1 MRLQEPGRLAAIICL
16 LGLLWLPFMP
26 TGWAAAPVEIQSVT
40 AVVQADA
47 ALPLPVQQRMEK
59 SVQAIGEQLL
69 EGKSQEDVRQ
79 SQKQYEDI
87 ILQVFDKVLVG
98 YTVGAVRLEPGADTC
113 VHVVLLPWQDKINQ
127 VHTSVTVEGM
137 SPELAQ
143 LLYQDVAGMEEIFAN
158 SLQGL
163 PVAAVD
169 WTHGLLKKQVN
180 GFMQQHAPEFRAD
193 FDVEVAEYTK
203 VNVVLYPLLP
213 VVRTVDLSMHSDTM
227 LNAGLLLWRDKMQT
241 RVDQLIGLPVPFVAR
256 HRQEMENYL
265 GNILNQDKVFQD
277 WDMTTQVAIA
287 PGEKL
292 TVMSRTDS
300 NTYRIRLEGRG
311 DIGNSHGNREETS
324 LQARLHIGRKLSNRD
339 EIFARFNVYPQSMKW
354 DWSLGYGYQLPTGT
368 ELNLLY
374 SMRHT
379 AIGVEAQQRLVD
391 KFYLRYAYRPEDHHN
406 EYALG
411 YRLHDFLAVE
421 YARDSHN
428 SWLRFIGY
436 F

>member
-1 MRLQEPGRLAAIICL
+1 MRLQKPGRLAAIICL
-16 LGLLWLPFMP
+16 LGLLWLLPMGS
-26 TGWAAAPVEIQSVT
+26 GWAASSAEIQSVG

-47 ALPLPVQQRMEK
+47 GLPLPVQQRMEK

-69 EGKSQEDVRQ
+69 EGKPRDAVVQNK
-79 SQKQYEDI
+79 KQYEDI

-98 YTVGAVRLEPGADTC
+98 YTVSHVALEPGDNTL
-113 VHVVLLPWQDKINQ
+113 VRVVLLPWQDKIIQ
-127 VHTSVTVEGM
+127 VHTNVKVEGM
-137 SPELAQ
+137 TPELAQ
-143 LLYQDVAGMEEIFAN
+143 LLYQDVAGMEEIFTN

-163 PVAAVD
+163 PIAAVD
-169 WTHGLLKKQVN
+169 WTHGLLKKQVT
-180 GFMQQHAPEFRAD
+180 GFLEKHAPEFRAD
-193 FDVEVAEYTK
+193 FDVNVAEDTQ

-227 LNAGLLLWRDKMQT
+227 LNAGLLLCRDKMQV
-241 RVDQLIGLPVPFVAR
+241 RVDQLIGLPVPFVVR
-256 HRQEMENYL
+256 HRQEMEAYL
-265 GNILNQDKVFQD
+265 SDILNQDKVFQD
-277 WDMTTQVAIA
+277 WDMVTQVAIN
-287 PGEKL
+287 PGEQL
-292 TVMSRTDS
+292 TVMSRTNS
-300 NTYRIRLEGRG
+300 RTYRIRLEGRG
-311 DIGNSHGNREETS
+311 DIGNSYGNREDTS
-324 LQARLHIGRKLSNRD
+324 LQARLHIGRKLSKRD

-354 DWSLGYGYQLPTGT
+354 DWNLGYGYQLPTGT
-368 ELNLLY
+368 DLTLLY

-379 AIGVEAQQRLVD
+379 AVGVEAQQKLVD
-391 KFYLRYAYRPEDHHN
+391 KLYLRYAYRPEDHHN

>member
-1 MRLQEPGRLAAIICL
+1 MRLQKPGRLAAIICL
-16 LGLLWLPFMP
+16 LGLLWLLPMGS
-26 TGWAAAPVEIQSVT
+26 GWAASSAEIQSVG

-47 ALPLPVQQRMEK
+47 GLPLPVKQRMEK

-69 EGKSQEDVRQ
+69 EGKPRDAVVQNK
-79 SQKQYEDI
+79 KQYEDI

-98 YTVGAVRLEPGADTC
+98 YTVSHVALEPGDNTL
-113 VHVVLLPWQDKINQ
+113 VRVVLLPWQDKIIQ
-127 VHTSVTVEGM
+127 VHTNVKVEGM
-137 SPELAQ
+137 TPELAQ
-143 LLYQDVAGMEEIFAN
+143 LLYQDVAGMEEIFTN

-163 PVAAVD
+163 PIAAVD
-169 WTHGLLKKQVN
+169 WTHGLLKKQVT
-180 GFMQQHAPEFRAD
+180 GFLEKHAPEFRAD
-193 FDVEVAEYTK
+193 FDVNVAEDTQ

-227 LNAGLLLWRDKMQT
+227 LNAGLLLCRDKMQV
-241 RVDQLIGLPVPFVAR
+241 RVDQLIGLPVPFVVR
-256 HRQEMENYL
+256 HRQEMEAYL
-265 GNILNQDKVFQD
+265 SDILNQDKVFQD
-277 WDMTTQVAIA
+277 WDMVTQVAIN
-287 PGEKL
+287 PGEQL
-292 TVMSRTDS
+292 TVMSRTNS
-300 NTYRIRLEGRG
+300 RTYRIRLEGRG
-311 DIGNSHGNREETS
+311 DIGNSYGNREDTS
-324 LQARLHIGRKLSNRD
+324 LQARLHIGRKLSKRD

-354 DWSLGYGYQLPTGT
+354 DWNLGYGYQLPTGT
-368 ELNLLY
+368 DLTLLY

-379 AIGVEAQQRLVD
+379 AVGVEAQQKLVD
-391 KFYLRYAYRPEDHHN
+391 KLYLRYAYRPEDHHN